1 MKNLLITIFTFGIF
15 FTTTAQSGG
24 FGVHAGLIGTGL
36 YNLEDG
42 VDDQFETNSG
52 IIVGVRYNFK
62 FGPIGFC
69 PELNYVSK
77 KYGQIGEYDSN
88 GNVNEW
94 AVPNEWI
101 MNYMSIPLLV
111 KLYLGPVNI
120 HAGPQ
125 FSYLLGGSLKD
136 VELGIDE
143 DFTDDD
149 YYDTIDG
156 EEYWLWND
164 MDIAGV
170 FGIGVDLKMGL
181 YIAARATVSI
191 TPLVNLDPFD
201 DLDSDVTDQLN
212 RHFTSEITIGYAF

>member
-1 MKNLLITIFTFGIF
+1 MIGNI
-15 FTTTAQSGG
+15 TAQSGG
-24 FGVHAGLIGTGL
+24 VGIHAGVVGTAL

-42 VDDQFETNSG
+42 PDEQFETNSG
-52 IIVGVRYNFK
+52 IMVGVRYNLK

-77 KYGQIGEYDSN
+77 KYGQIGEYDYLN
-88 GNVNEW
+88 NVSEW
-94 AVPNEWI
+94 TNPNEWTL
-101 MNYMSIPLLV
+101 NYISMPLLL

-136 VELGIDE
+136 SELGINT
-143 DFTDDD
+143 DFTDDE
-149 YYDTIDG
+149 YYYTIDG

-164 MDIAGV
+164 VDIAGV

-181 YIAARATVSI
+181 YIAARATVSV
-191 TPLVNLDPFD
+191 TPLVNLDSAD
-201 DLDSDVTDQLN
+201 DSADTDQLQ
-212 RHFTSEITIGYAF
+212 RTFTSEITIGYSF